1 MHSDKDMRHS
11 HFGVLPIS
19 SLHCRIAAN
28 GGVQNPGDFLP
39 VELEFIDEAIVEL
52 AFQANQ
58 RVFHDEHQLLGVS
71 KEPIYFFVEYFF
83 VKP

>member
-1 MHSDKDMRHS
+1 MHSNKDMRHS
-11 HFGVLPIS
+11 HFGVLSIS

-52 AFQANQ
+52 AFQADQ

-71 KEPIYFFVEYFF
+71 KEPIYFFVEYF
-83 VKP
+83 